1 MNLIENI
8 LLSEVFD
15 YTYTNILKFVQY
27 ENYKLGVYEG
37 NQYTIIKLNKK
48 TIFVGDH
55 ISDSYDSYEE
65 ADFTRKNIVIS
76 VDDFVKEMKK
86 HKGKFELK

>member
-1 MNLIENI
+1 MNLIENV
-8 LLSEVFD
+8 LSSEVFD

-48 TIFVGDH
+48 TIFIGDH
-55 ISDSYDSYEE
+55 TSDSYDNYEE
-65 ADFTRKNIVIS
+65 ADLTRKNIVIS
-76 VDDFVKEMKK
+76 VDDFVREMKK
-86 HKGKFELK
+86 HKKKIEFE